1 MATRSGPESCGG
13 FPHIFRLDPEQST
26 VAPASGPDR
35 AHRRHVDAGGTEPRQ
50 RGGDRAHAVVAFDQ
64 ENGLRLRQFESGTL
78 RGHEKCRRID
88 RHDVDLGFARAWEGV
103 DREQIDARIAQRAED
118 PRSFSRL
125 VGRGDVVV
133 VRLSDGVHRFLLFSQ
148 ASPEYP
154 PLATSVMKPRSRGF
168 RTFQSWI
175 RSLYDSR
182 SSNAKRSR
190 NGSGSGGRSGG
201 RRDRPTSPGGA
212 RPAPPWAA
220 PCPRT
225 WWLIHFPFSA
235 LWRGS

>member
-13 FPHIFRLDPEQST
+13 FPHLFGLDRTQ
-26 VAPASGPDR
+26 PAVGPVPGRDGPHGR
-35 AHRRHVDAGGTEPRQ
+35 NVDAGGPEPRQ

-212 RPAPPWAA
+212 RSAP
-220 PCPRT
+220 T
-225 WWLIHFPFSA
+225 WRSRLSKT
-235 LWRGS
+235 G